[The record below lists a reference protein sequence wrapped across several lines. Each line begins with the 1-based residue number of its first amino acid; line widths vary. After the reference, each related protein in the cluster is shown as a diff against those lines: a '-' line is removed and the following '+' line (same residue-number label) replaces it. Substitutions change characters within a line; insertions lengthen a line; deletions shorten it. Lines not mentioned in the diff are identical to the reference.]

1 MTKNEIYEKMVDLQG
16 KLKTNFNVCY
26 WLNPRGV
33 NNYVNKATKAELE
46 FELNTMEDLY
56 HKKTIEKKT
65 SIYYSSEE
73 GKKELET
80 ITQKITELENKCTY
94 AKNYAQDSIDKII
107 KEWLGK
113 NWKAELYNDNLDVCM
128 LDKDGNRIFGKYF
141 TLRFTFPYRA
151 EKTFENFK
159 YTMTYTLGE
168 VSFVEGNEDS
178 VEYVKAL
185 GMFVADKER
194 FEQIKHYIYDFE
206 MQYDAFMEEI
216 NKLDEMKRNPLNL

>member
-1 MTKNEIYEKMVDLQG
+1 MKKQEIYDKMVEVQS
-16 KLKTNFNVCY
+16 KLETEFNVFIPV
-26 WLNPRGV
+26 NPRGGD
-33 NNYVNKATKAELE
+33 NYVARTSKQELE
-46 FELNTMEDLY
+46 YKLSNLEKLY
-56 HKKTIEKKT
+56 KSKLIDIKTNE
-65 SIYYSSEE
+65 YYSSED
-73 GKKELET
+73 GKKFRDEILL
-80 ITQKITELENKCTY
+80 KITNLENKCTY

-113 NWKAELYNDNLDVCM
+113 NWKAELYNTNLDVCM
-128 LDKDGNRIFGKYF
+128 LDKDGNKIFGKYF
-141 TLRFTFPYRA
+141 TLRFMFPYRA
-151 EKTFENFK
+151 EKTFDNFK

-185 GMFVADKER
+185 GMFVTDKER

-216 NKLDEMKRNPLNL
+216 NKLDEIKRNPLNL

>member
-1 MTKNEIYEKMVDLQG
+1 MKKQEIYEKMVDLQG
-16 KLKTNFNVCY
+16 KLKTEFNVIY
-26 WLNPRGV
+26 WINPRGV
-33 NNYVNKATKAELE
+33 DNYVARTSKQELE
-46 FELNTMEDLY
+46 YELRYLEKLY
-56 HKKTIEKKT
+56 KSKLIDIKTNE
-65 SIYYSSEE
+65 YYSSED
-73 GKKELET
+73 GKKFRDEILL
-80 ITQKITELENKCTY
+80 KITNLENKCTY

-113 NWKAELYNDNLDVCM
+113 NWKAELYNTNLDVCM
-128 LDKDGNRIFGKYF
+128 LDKDGNKIFGKYF
-141 TLRFTFPYRA
+141 TLRFMFPYHT

-168 VSFVEGNEDS
+168 VSFTEGNEDS

-185 GMFVADKER
+185 GVFVTDKER

>member
-1 MTKNEIYEKMVDLQG
+1 
-16 KLKTNFNVCY
+16 
-26 WLNPRGV
+26 
-33 NNYVNKATKAELE
+33 
-46 FELNTMEDLY
+46 
-56 HKKTIEKKT
+56 
-65 SIYYSSEE
+65 
-73 GKKELET
+73 
-80 ITQKITELENKCTY
+80 
-94 AKNYAQDSIDKII
+94 
-107 KEWLGK
+107 
-113 NWKAELYNDNLDVCM
+113 M

-141 TLRFTFPYRA
+141 TLRFSSPYRA

-168 VSFVEGNEDS
+168 VSFTEGNEDS

-185 GMFVADKER
+185 GMFVTDKER